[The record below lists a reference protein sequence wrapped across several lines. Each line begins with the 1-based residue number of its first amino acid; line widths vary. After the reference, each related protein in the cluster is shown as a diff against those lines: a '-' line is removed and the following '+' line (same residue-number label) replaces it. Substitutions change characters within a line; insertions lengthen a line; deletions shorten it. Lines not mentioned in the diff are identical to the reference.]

1 MNLSDYKFIKVAGIN
16 MQSLAID
23 GVEIWRW
30 AYKNWI
36 PLSINADGTIYNNGK
51 GYKNGYRVR
60 SGGAEAAIDNAT
72 CSGYIKVNPGDVIR
86 VSGYDFS
93 YISTSNAINASDA
106 SFTNLGQLTAS
117 YADSGYGIFA
127 HSAAWFSHSWK
138 SIVEEKSGVWKWV
151 VPPAESG
158 VAYIRLTG
166 YTNGDGSKM
175 VLTINEEIT

>member
-1 MNLSDYKFIKVAGIN
+1 MDLS
-16 MQSLAID
+16 
-23 GVEIWRW
+23 
-30 AYKNWI
+30 AYKAISINGIPMKKILIGGVVAWIRPIINWI
-36 PLSINADGTIYNNGK
+36 GRSINADGTIYNGV

-60 SGGAEAAIDNAT
+60 SGGAEAAIDNAS
-72 CSGYIKVNPGDVIR
+72 CSGYMKVNPGDVIR
-86 VSGYDFS
+86 VSGFDFS
-93 YISTSNAINASDA
+93 YLSTSNAINASDV

-127 HSAAWFSHSWK
+127 HSAAWFSHSWH
-138 SIVEEKSGVWKWV
+138 SVVEEKTGVWKWI

-166 YTNGDGSKM
+166 YTHGDGSKM